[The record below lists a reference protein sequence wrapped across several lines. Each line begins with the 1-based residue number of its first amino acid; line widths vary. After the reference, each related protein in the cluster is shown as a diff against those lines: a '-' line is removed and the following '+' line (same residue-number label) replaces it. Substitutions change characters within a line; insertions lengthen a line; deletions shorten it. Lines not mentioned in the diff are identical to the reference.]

1 MGEEYMQKKLPNVFA
16 NNLEEIHN
24 NDTIFYSASPNA
36 PILDDYDDRNAEQ
49 KENVKRLK
57 ATTVTQKISEIFNSP
72 YYIYKAE
79 VDITLDS
86 GKVTK
91 KIIGKSQKHLI
102 TMENELI
109 PIETIRDIEFK

>member
-1 MGEEYMQKKLPNVFA
+1 MGEEYMQKKLPKVFA
-16 NNLEEIHN
+16 NSLEEIHN
-24 NDTIFYSASPNA
+24 NSTVFYSADSNG
-36 PILDDYDDRNAEQ
+36 LTDSGDRSLEEI
-49 KENVKRLK
+49 ENVKKLK
-57 ATTVTQKISEIFNSP
+57 GITINQKINEIFNSP

-91 KIIGKSQKHLI
+91 KIIGKNHKHLI

>member
-1 MGEEYMQKKLPNVFA
+1 MGEKYMQKKLPKVFA
-16 NNLEEIHN
+16 NSLEEIHN
-24 NDTIFYSASPNA
+24 NSTVFYSADFNTST
-36 PILDDYDDRNAEQ
+36 LDDSSNRSAEESI
-49 KENVKRLK
+49 KKLNGI
-57 ATTVTQKISEIFNSP
+57 TVTQKISEIFNSP

-91 KIIGKSQKHLI
+91 KIIGKNQKNLI

>member
-1 MGEEYMQKKLPNVFA
+1 MGEEYMQKKLPKVFA
-16 NNLEEIHN
+16 NSINEVHN
-24 NDTIFYSASPNA
+24 NSTVFYSAEANTEA
-36 PILDDYDDRNAEQ
+36 LKDFGDRNSEE
-49 KENVKRLK
+49 KLEIKKLK
-57 ATTVTQKISEIFNSP
+57 GATVSQKINEIFNSP

-91 KIIGKSQKHLI
+91 KIIGKNQKHLI

-109 PIETIRDIEFK
+109 PIDTIRDIEFK